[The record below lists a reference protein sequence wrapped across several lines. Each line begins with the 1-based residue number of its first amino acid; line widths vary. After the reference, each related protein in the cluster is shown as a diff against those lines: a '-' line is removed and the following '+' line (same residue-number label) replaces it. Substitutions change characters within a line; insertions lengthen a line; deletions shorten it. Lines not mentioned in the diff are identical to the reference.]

1 MEIAGV
7 KYSKLTHSIKL
18 TQNTFLWLSTF
29 GVNNR
34 APEQHGTRNQ
44 CQLEKKLLTY
54 VVQLEQCSINCLKL
68 QNYNEEHRWY
78 LMTKINES
86 NLYALLKTVCISL

>member
-34 APEQHGTRNQ
+34 APNFRAAWNKKSVPTRKEVINICGTARAMQH
-44 CQLEKKLLTY
+44 K
-54 VVQLEQCSINCLKL
+54 
-68 QNYNEEHRWY
+68 
-78 LMTKINES
+78 
-86 NLYALLKTVCISL
+86 LLKTAEL